1 MGLWPSEGPACAWAS
16 TSQQRVL
23 LLTGALCLP
32 TFPDVTFSGVATHL
46 PDMLFGA
53 CTTLLHKLI
62 SLLFRRSII
71 FTAVDIQ
78 VTGRL
83 SQSYG
88 AGNMQHG
95 QIPLIILLFLSSCH
109 KMLNDTS
116 YLCLFRLHLLTK
128 HRVFSGPGFQLA
140 QELGEAANGGQVLL
154 SQEAWVRL
162 RGSMFAAGFPVVEQ
176 LGLYKLDAWPVPIW
190 VYQVSIV
197 TQQPGR
203 HVIQ

>member
-1 MGLWPSEGPACAWAS
+1 
-16 TSQQRVL
+16 
-23 LLTGALCLP
+23 
-32 TFPDVTFSGVATHL
+32 
-46 PDMLFGA
+46 
-53 CTTLLHKLI
+53 
-62 SLLFRRSII
+62 
-71 FTAVDIQ
+71 
-78 VTGRL
+78 
-83 SQSYG
+83 
-88 AGNMQHG
+88 
-95 QIPLIILLFLSSCH
+95 
-109 KMLNDTS
+109 MLNDTS
-116 YLCLFRLHLLTK
+116 CLCLFRLHLLTK

-203 HVIQ
+203 HLYNRLVAKILWVFMFASRHAMTAQQTSVHRARCLIIC